1 METVMRRSEA
11 INQAQIR
18 RLPGAA
24 EAVIL
29 GGAARVV
36 EGDGLQADG
45 AAAGDRRAGAG
56 ACVRHD
62 GERAVR
68 AGAH

>member
-1 METVMRRSEA
+1 MRRVSMLWVCLA
-11 INQAQIR
+11 AGLLTA
-18 RLPGAA
+18 LPGAA

-68 AGAH
+68 AGTH